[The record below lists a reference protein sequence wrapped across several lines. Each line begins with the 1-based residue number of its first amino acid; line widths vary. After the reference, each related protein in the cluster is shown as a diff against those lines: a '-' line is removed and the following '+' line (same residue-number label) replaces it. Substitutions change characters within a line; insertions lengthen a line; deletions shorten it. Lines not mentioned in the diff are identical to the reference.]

1 VAPHRRTAAAKV
13 MNCRAASKAGTQLSA
28 ADGASDLVRIQ
39 LRKGSN
45 PSQSSV
51 IDIGIERGFGLQ
63 QWRVAH
69 AQTDSRE

>member
-1 VAPHRRTAAAKV
+1 MMPA
-13 MNCRAASKAGTQLSA
+13 L
-28 ADGASDLVRIQ
+28 
-39 LRKGSN
+39 KGSN